1 MVQKKTGLTVPAGIL
16 QPTTPPDDPPE
27 PLADE
32 GQGGEPAK
40 DEGQEARPAARTARK
55 NKVTGKASSGKVE
68 GRRLYLSEG
77 VHFRLRLYAYQ
88 RGVKLSEAAEELL
101 DRALPKWDVNRV
113 G

>member
-1 MVQKKTGLTVPAGIL
+1 MAEKKTGLTVPAGIL
-16 QPTTPPDDPPE
+16 QPTTPLEDPPAE
-27 PLADE
+27 E
-32 GQGGEPAK
+32 GQGDGSIRDERQESKVTAK
-40 DEGQEARPAARTARK
+40 APRK

-88 RGVKLSEAAEELL
+88 RGQKLSDAAEELL
-101 DRALPKWDVNRV
+101 DRSLPKWDVNRV